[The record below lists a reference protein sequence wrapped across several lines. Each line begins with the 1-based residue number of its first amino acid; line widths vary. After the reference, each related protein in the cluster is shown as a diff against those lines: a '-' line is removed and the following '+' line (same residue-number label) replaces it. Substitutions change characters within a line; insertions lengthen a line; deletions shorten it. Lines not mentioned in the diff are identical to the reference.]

1 MATSRTARPGPR
13 RSQGERRAAT
23 QAALLDATIECLV
36 EFGYRN
42 TTTTR
47 VVERAGVS
55 RGAQV
60 HHFQTKAE
68 LVAAA
73 VSRLATLRGEQL
85 KAEARRLPPGRDR
98 LEAALDLLYETYRG
112 PLYDATIELW
122 VVARTDPELRSSL
135 APREQDMLA
144 KAIQHGRD
152 LFGEYAELPDFET
165 RLSVVIAAL
174 QGISMM
180 QSIFI
185 GGPRDPLASWE
196 RRRTQLARL
205 FREPAPASEAGTD
218 PEGVPEVSRS

>member
-1 MATSRTARPGPR
+1 MQGMATSRTATQRPR

-23 QAALLDATIECLV
+23 QAALLDATIECLG

-47 VVERAGVS
+47 IVERAGVS

-73 VSRLATLRGEQL
+73 LSRLTTLRGAQL
-85 KAEARRLPPGRDR
+85 KAEARRLPQGHDR
-98 LEAALDLLYETYRG
+98 VEAALDLLYETYQG
-112 PLYDATIELW
+112 PLYEATIELW
-122 VVARTDPELRSSL
+122 VVARTDPELRASL
-135 APREQDMLA
+135 APLEQEMLA
-144 KAIQHGRD
+144 KAIEYGRD
-152 LFGEYAELPDFET
+152 LFGEYAERPDFET
-165 RLSVVIAAL
+165 KLSVVIAAL

-185 GGPRDPLASWE
+185 GDRRDPLASWE
-196 RRRTQLARL
+196 RRRAQLAGL
-205 FREPAPASEAGTD
+205 FRATPLPSEGIAVQD
-218 PEGVPEVSRS
+218 VSHS